1 MPLYTRGMDRKTEI
15 KKDLW
20 QILKQ
25 VYTLNEEK
33 GMTAKQEEFLN
44 KAVDYLDANISLR
57 RKVVKE
63 KPKDEVNP
71 DSLKWGD

>member
-1 MPLYTRGMDRKTEI
+1 MDRKEEI

-33 GMTAKQEEFLN
+33 GITNKQEEFLE
-44 KAVDYLDANISLR
+44 KAVQYLDANISLR
-57 RKVVKE
+57 RKIVKE
-63 KPKDEVNP
+63 KAVEKQVVKEVNP
-71 DSLKWGD
+71 DSAKWGD

>member
-1 MPLYTRGMDRKTEI
+1 MDRKKEI

-20 QILKQ
+20 QILKK

-33 GMTAKQEEFLN
+33 GITAKQDQFL
-44 KAVDYLDANISLR
+44 DEMLEYLDANISLR

-63 KPKDEVNP
+63 KPVEKKEEPKHVNP
-71 DSLKWGD
+71 DRAKWGE